1 MASSKRKTR
10 DRSGKKRITRRMI
23 HSDTRSRVKSVRCK
37 HANTLNQRQLY
48 DSISIPQLVYE
59 LLTIDKHNHDAR
71 RFSSPKRFE
80 THCRKTQNSDER
92 QKLSYEAVDHCNDSE
107 SVQMPEYT
115 MVSRPTSIDSLTE
128 ATDAANS
135 SAPTSS
141 TNSSVSNGSME
152 PNTLANSLNS
162 AKALFRK
169 RSLIQLIN
177 SYIKAGV
184 EEGKRQ
190 ARKYICKAL
199 SFGVRSGYLIPTNR
213 QGNMLRVCS
222 TLDTQSWNWR
232 RTDIESRRRRRIA
245 RRGKTSNL
253 TTIAERKAMRRGI
266 PRDKFFHNMN
276 NKQTAS
282 KRKIRPAQNPAKSL
296 NTRESNSRKSLCKS
310 LHEKSKPKAFTRKNR
325 FSFHLKRDTV
335 ILNSFLLISI
345 LYSWIFVFQKL
356 FSEKSIYLHYVIR
369 FSKINNTNNKQGQQQ
384 KRDEG
389 NIKKSIKKRRMT
401 FSAKF
406 AQNDG
411 QPVEQRYEN
420 VREKGLNN
428 QYESNEDNY
437 RIKKQK
443 LTSNQEDESRIEKRK
458 IEANINN
465 DRIDYDR
472 VESIRNSND
481 ENNDKTSEKESA
493 DHNMSDK
500 VIREM
505 EF

>member
-310 LHEKSKPKAFTRKNR
+310 LHEKSKPKAFTRKN
-325 FSFHLKRDTV
+325 
-335 ILNSFLLISI
+335 
-345 LYSWIFVFQKL
+345 
-356 FSEKSIYLHYVIR
+356 
-369 FSKINNTNNKQGQQQ
+369 SKINNTNNKQGQQQ